1 MGDLLKEEFDDYQ
14 QNKLLVLQGKSFE
27 ECCLILGE
35 RKDEGMASELFR
47 QESTLFDQNSN
58 LSNHQS
64 LDLINNEEDH
74 ELSE

>member
-35 RKDEGMASELFR
+35 RKDEDMASELFR
-47 QESTLFDQNSN
+47 
-58 LSNHQS
+58 
-64 LDLINNEEDH
+64 
-74 ELSE
+74 